1 MMLLQFQFTQFGS
14 EKEYEI
20 IPDFCEWLG
29 NQMFEYINTKIN
41 RKKIELRINYLYK
54 VPWIKWATKSSY
66 IDVEMIMKAIY
77 QSITF
82 EEYRNNLWKIN
93 IDENVLIPNTYT
105 SISRLVRF
113 INYGDNKT
121 RATGMFTNLVHKF
134 NHITLNNLWRIYATN
149 RLGYFSQI
157 KIITE

>member
-1 MMLLQFQFTQFGS
+1 MLLQFQFTQFGS
-14 EKEYEI
+14 EEEYEI

-134 NHITLNNLWRIYATN
+134 NHMTLNNLWRIYATN